1 MPAAAKK
8 TKVVRIDPIDMR
20 TLDFK
25 IEGTAPLGIS
35 RFSYKAQQEIEARQ
49 EAGSTSASRKN
60 REARDFDADY
70 IAARYVSEEGWYG
83 INAAAFRNGMISCCK
98 LTGFVMTRAKLA
110 VFVQPDGKDATD
122 QTPLV
127 RIYGVPE
134 MWRAPCRNSNG
145 SFDIRC
151 RARWPKWRMRV
162 RADFDGGVFTDSD
175 ITNLMVRL
183 GTQAGVGEGRHDS
196 KDGPGIGM
204 GTFRLLPAEAEL
216 EFEVPQVAA

>member
-1 MPAAAKK
+1 MPAATKK
-8 TKVVRIDPIDMR
+8 VIRIDPIDML

-35 RFSYKAQQEIEARQ
+35 RFSYKAQQEIESRQ

-60 REARDFDADY
+60 REARDFEADY
-70 IAARYVSEEGWYG
+70 NAARYVSEEGWYG
-83 INAAAFRNGMISCCK
+83 INAAAFRNGMISVCK

-110 VFVQPDGKDATD
+110 VFIEADGKDATD

-127 RIYGVPE
+127 RIYGEPE
-134 MWRAPCRNSNG
+134 MWRAPARNSNG

-151 RARWPKWRMRV
+151 RARWPRWKMRV
-162 RADFDGGVFTDSD
+162 RVHFDGGVFTDSD
-175 ITNLMVRL
+175 VTNLLMRL
-183 GTQAGVGEGRHDS
+183 GIQAGIGEGRHDS

-204 GTFRLLPAEAEL
+204 GTFRLLPSDAEL
-216 EFEVPQVAA
+216 EVAA